1 MSKISHKIYS
11 MEEDIRLLK
20 ILKEDLLTKFKD
32 RNLKKLNFKIEE
44 LETKIRQKKK
54 MIEKFEWFF
63 QNYIQKISLQLHE
76 KKKKIAKNKHILE
89 NHPDILHDLVF
100 DIIEKERN
108 FNKTLLN
115 LQNVILSN

>member
-1 MSKISHKIYS
+1 MSKISQKIYS
-11 MEEDIRLLK
+11 MEEDIRMLK
-20 ILKEDLLTKFKD
+20 ILKEDLLKKFKD
-32 RNLKKLNFKIEE
+32 SNLKKLNFKIED
-44 LETKIRQKKK
+44 LENKITRKKN

-63 QNYIQKISLQLHE
+63 QNYIQKISLQINE

-100 DIIEKERN
+100 DIIEKERD
-108 FNKTLLN
+108 FKKTLLN